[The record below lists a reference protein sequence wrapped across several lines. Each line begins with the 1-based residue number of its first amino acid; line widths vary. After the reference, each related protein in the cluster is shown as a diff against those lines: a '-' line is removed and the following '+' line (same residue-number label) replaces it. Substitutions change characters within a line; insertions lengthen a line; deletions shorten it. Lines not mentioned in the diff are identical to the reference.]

1 MRPSEALAKHRDEVL
16 KIIAKYPVSNP
27 RVFGSVAR
35 GEDAEGSDI
44 DIVID
49 PKPNLSYFDLAG
61 LEIELQALLGHP
73 LDVGIYRSLK
83 ADVLPNVKRDLR
95 PL

>member
-1 MRPSEALAKHRDEVL
+1 MRPSEALAKHREEVL
-16 KIIAKYPVSNP
+16 EIIAKYPVSNP

-35 GEDAEGSDI
+35 GEDVEGSDI

-49 PKPNLSYFDLAG
+49 PKPKLSYFDLAG
-61 LEIELQALLGHP
+61 LEIELRALLGHP
-73 LDVGIYRSLK
+73 LDVCIYRSLK
-83 ADVLPNVKRDLR
+83 ADVLPSVKQDMR